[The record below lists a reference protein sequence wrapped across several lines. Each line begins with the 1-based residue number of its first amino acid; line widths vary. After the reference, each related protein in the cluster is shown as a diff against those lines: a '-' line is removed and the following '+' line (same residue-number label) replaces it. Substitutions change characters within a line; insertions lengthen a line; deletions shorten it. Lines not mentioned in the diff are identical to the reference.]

1 MKTSFDIRRSRP
13 WTLAERAARKV
24 FMPAP
29 VRVRHAEYSMLFSAD
44 GAFGKPSEHLID
56 VALAAIQAARSQ
68 DLNEIESR
76 LRGRFNF
83 PDSLVQVWPGEHY
96 KLLAG
101 LVETLQPRTIVE
113 IGTAEGMSGLAL
125 KKKLPRSG
133 KVITF
138 DIIPWQSYPN
148 SCLEKADFE
157 DGALLQEV
165 ANLGDEHVLRRYRA
179 VLAEAELLFIDA
191 AKDGTLERRLIANLQ
206 TVEFRQ
212 TPIVVFDDI
221 RVWNMLAIWHELTWP
236 KLDITSFGHWSGT
249 GISELQR
256 DRLTRSS

>member
-44 GAFGKPSEHLID
+44 GAFGKPSESLID
-56 VALAAIQAARSQ
+56 VALAGIHAARSQ
-68 DLNEIESR
+68 DLKEIETR
-76 LRGRFNF
+76 LQGRFQF
-83 PDSLVQVWPGEHY
+83 PDALVQVWPGEHY

-101 LVETLQPRTIVE
+101 LVETLQPRMIVE
-113 IGTAEGMSGLAL
+113 IGTAEGMSALAL
-125 KKKLPRSG
+125 KKNLPRGG

-148 SCLEKADFE
+148 PCLGTADFE
-157 DGALLQEV
+157 DGSLMQEV
-165 ANLGDEHVLRRYRA
+165 ADLGDERVLRRYRA
-179 VLAEAELLFIDA
+179 ELAQAELLFIDA
-191 AKDGTLERRLIANLQ
+191 AKDGKLEDRLIANLE

-221 RVWNMLAIWHELTWP
+221 RVWNMLAIWHKLTWP

-249 GISELQR
+249 GICELR
-256 DRLTRSS
+256 RVRSARSN